1 MRVLLDECLP
11 RRLKQAIVGYDV
23 TTVSDAGWA
32 GKSNGELL
40 RLAVDDFDVFV
51 TVDQNLPAQHNLQRF
66 EISIVILQAPTN
78 RFQDLEPLTPNLV
91 DALAAIKPGEL
102 VRLGGGS

>member
-11 RRLKQAIVGYDV
+11 RRLRPAIVGYDV
-23 TTVSDAGWA
+23 ATVSDAGWA

-40 RLAVDDFDVFV
+40 RLAVDEFDVFV
-51 TVDQNLPAQHNLQRF
+51 TVDQNLPAQQNLQRF

-78 RFQDLEPLTPNLV
+78 RFQDLEPLIPDLV
-91 DALAAIKPGEL
+91 DALATIKPGEL
-102 VRLGGGS
+102 VRLGSGG

>member
-1 MRVLLDECLP
+1 MNNLNIL
-11 RRLKQAIVGYDV
+11 IIYM
-23 TTVSDAGWA
+23 
-32 GKSNGELL
+32 
-40 RLAVDDFDVFV
+40 F
-51 TVDQNLPAQHNLQRF
+51 QNCVQRF

-78 RFQDLEPLTPNLV
+78 RFQDLEPLIPNLV